1 MAGMRPA
8 LAVACLALVLAVVAF
23 PGRAA
28 PVRLAAVQRRP
39 AVPHGAR
46 VLPVAVVVVVGALA
60 GLLALG
66 PAGAVV
72 GATAAVTSRNAR
84 ARVRRDRAAAAT
96 AVALAAALD
105 RIVEELRAGA
115 HPTTALRGAATD
127 PEPASAV
134 LLPAATAAALGDGVP
149 AALEAEAARR
159 PELAR
164 DLRLVAG
171 AWALAERHGVP
182 LADLL
187 AGVHADLRWRL
198 AHAGRVGAALAGPRA
213 TTAVLTA
220 LPVLGILLGELV
232 GAGPLQVLRS
242 GVLGQVLVVSGVG
255 LAATGA
261 AWARAVLRSAV
272 PR

>member
-1 MAGMRPA
+1 MVRPAFALACAALA
-8 LAVACLALVLAVVAF
+8 LAVVTF
-23 PGRAA
+23 PAHPARL
-28 PVRLAAVQRRP
+28 RLAAVHRRP
-39 AVPHGAR
+39 VVPAGAR
-46 VLPVAVVVVVGALA
+46 VVPVALVVAAGAVA

-66 PAGAVV
+66 PAGAGV
-72 GATAAVTSRNAR
+72 GAAGAVAYRHTR
-84 ARVRRDRAAAAT
+84 ARVRRERAAATTSA
-96 AVALAAALD
+96 ALAATLD

-115 HPTTALRGAATD
+115 HPTTVLQGAATD

-134 LLPAATAAALGDGVP
+134 LRPAATAAALGEGVP

-159 PELAR
+159 PEVAH
-164 DLRLVAG
+164 DLRRVAG
-171 AWALAERHGVP
+171 AWALADQHGVP

-198 AHAGRVGAALAGPRA
+198 AYAGRVGAALAGPRA
-213 TTAVLTA
+213 TAAVLTG

-232 GAGPLQVLRS
+232 GAAPLQVLRS
-242 GVLGQVLVVSGVG
+242 GVLGQVLVVAGVG
-255 LAATGA
+255 LAAAGA

>member
-1 MAGMRPA
+1 MVRPA
-8 LAVACLALVLAVVAF
+8 LAVACLALALAVVTF
-23 PGRAA
+23 PGRTASQ
-28 PVRLAAVQRRP
+28 RLAAVQRRP

-46 VLPVAVVVVVGALA
+46 VLPVAVVVVAGALA

-66 PAGAVV
+66 PAGAMV
-72 GATAAVTSRNAR
+72 GAAGAVTCRNVR
-84 ARVRRDRAAAAT
+84 ARGRRDRAAAAT
-96 AVALAAALD
+96 SAALAAALD
-105 RIVEELRAGA
+105 RIVEELRTGA
-115 HPTTALRGAATD
+115 HPTTALQGAATD
-127 PEPASAV
+127 PEPASTV

-149 AALEAEAARR
+149 AALAAEAARR
-159 PELAR
+159 PEVAR
-164 DLRLVAG
+164 DLRRVAG

-198 AHAGRVGAALAGPRA
+198 AYAGRVGAALAGPRA
-213 TTAVLTA
+213 TAAVLTG

-232 GAGPLQVLRS
+232 GAGPLHVLRS

-255 LAATGA
+255 LAAAGA
-261 AWARAVLRSAV
+261 TWARAVLRSAV

>member
-1 MAGMRPA
+1 MVRPA
-8 LAVACLALVLAVVAF
+8 LAVACLALALAVLVF
-23 PGRAA
+23 PERTA
-28 PVRLAAVQRRP
+28 PLRLAAVQRRP
-39 AVPHGAR
+39 GVPHGAR
-46 VLPVAVVVVVGALA
+46 VLPVAVVVVTGALA

-72 GATAAVTSRNAR
+72 GAAGAVTCRNAR
-84 ARVRRDRAAAAT
+84 AQVRRDRAAAAT
-96 AVALAAALD
+96 SAALAAALD

-115 HPTTALRGAATD
+115 HPTTALQGAATD

-164 DLRLVAG
+164 DLRRVAG

-187 AGVHADLRWRL
+187 AAVHADLRWRL
-198 AHAGRVGAALAGPRA
+198 AYAGRVGAALAGPRA
-213 TTAVLTA
+213 TAAVLTA

-255 LAATGA
+255 LAAAGA